1 MRRTAFLVFVG
12 LFLIFVLGQSVRA
25 YEIDTHE
32 GLSKASARNSVLAND
47 RDMLRAHGLSFS
59 IEDDRQQFPNSQGE
73 PKNLLQLIADGSRFE
88 DGLKSD
94 CETRPKHHFYDP
106 ARHRG
111 LNKGLLI
118 QGERSPD
125 WALEDESEFLGGTLS
140 SRQNYSLRDARD
152 YLYWALTATREE
164 DRNKFFGLTFQTLGH
179 VAHHVQDMAQPQHT
193 RNDIHLIAGEDCS
206 APTKAFISLFQNP
219 SRYEQYTKALGASLP
234 LGPYPKKV
242 RFDTARQYWHTE
254 KQNPAAGQGLA
265 EFSNTNFVSA
275 GTNFSFNEDDTVATN
290 ARYALPAPDGRTTS
304 LPIETLLKEKG
315 ESAPCWTNSAGQQEC
330 LSGGVVFHSTRVTD
344 RYLGTTQDNP
354 RATSLSVFDQDLRR
368 YNKGVL
374 NVNDPE
380 DPNDDTVEYR
390 AFTLNRFNFDYA
402 HGFLLT
408 RAVAYSAGLIDYFF
422 RGRLE
427 IQDAGYTDAGVS
439 LRIRNAID
447 PDAEP
452 VWKNETLASGG
463 ELRVAFDY
471 KTPDGKSVYG
481 VSNAVTLTEDIKP
494 GLASAGHYSFTFPD
508 NAIPEDAKE
517 IRYRLVFRGRI
528 GKEDG
533 AVAVGAFK
541 PMSGFVVVPNYAPA
555 DGITKKDETRLI
567 YRSHGKWKLS
577 PEKGIQA
584 GNVDWRGWYVNGN
597 PTKLLTWVG
606 ARARYM
612 PDREVCMY
620 HPAGCRW
627 ASSSVTGREVYQDG
641 ELFARAPADVLG
653 AAVTRDSHGK
663 DWLVVITLDGPN
675 LGEVVWRRPYEK
687 NDSDALYDPTSNP
700 KGWQEIGRFKGSD
713 YSSDANRINHHA
725 DIPWFFSGN
734 GTRAQTMRRWWD
746 TSNNRLQQRLDRLEI
761 SIVDDVTRATFTN
774 HKNLDGIVSYSTCSS
789 SYDADGAGSGS
800 RNSSGNGELVVAVD
814 FKDNEPLLAKVKVE
828 SSGST
833 TSTVTVTKDSNGRV
847 TSTSGRRDATGNQKD
862 TLFWGD
868 GTSLTIVDGAYKFKS
883 EWFSGSGTSTYSHAD
898 ESSTREMEI
907 GYYFDLR
914 YKLFS
919 YYVYGNSDKT
929 NLSIVDGARTNTG
942 SGTFAESHRIDS
954 AIAGS
959 QVPYTFESSY
969 ALSPNEPATY
979 ALYCSNS
986 DTRPATTTYGYNF
999 PWFFETTSAHN
1010 VGLWAVD
1017 LNKRVLVS
1025 QYMVSDFGYADAG
1038 SYNALISNDT
1048 PPVQPL
1054 SVIIPGGNDK
1064 SVYFSPYFPIGVV
1077 R

>member
-1 MRRTAFLVFVG
+1 MKIIARMLTAT
-12 LFLIFVLGQSVRA
+12 VLLSGAVLSWA
-25 YEIDTHE
+25 YDPYTHE
-32 GLSKASARNSVLAND
+32 ELSAAAVDVSVLKKKTEVLAD
-47 RDMLRAHGLSFS
+47 LGLKPLA
-59 IEDDRQQFPNSQGE
+59 DLQTFPSSQGN
-73 PKNLLQLIADGSRFE
+73 PRTVVQLFREGASFE
-88 DGLKSD
+88 DNDK
-94 CETRPKHHFYDP
+94 RPLNHFFDP
-106 ARHRG
+106 LRDQA
-111 LNKGLLI
+111 LLPY
-118 QGERSPD
+118 GVSLLFNHTSPD
-125 WALEDESEFLGGTLS
+125 WALEDTKDIDKQDFS
-140 SRQNYSLRDARD
+140 YKDARY
-152 YLYWALTATREE
+152 YLYLALTATNE
-164 DRNKFFGLTFQTLGH
+164 DDRSKYFGLTFQSLGQ
-179 VAHHVQDMAQPQHT
+179 VIHHPQDMAQPQHV
-193 RNDIHLIAGEDCS
+193 RNDAHLDQPKEFDIFGIKIPNPAY
-206 APTKAFISLFQNP
+206 NP
-219 SRYEQYTKALGASLP
+219 SGYEKYTLGLGANLSI
-234 LGPYPKKV
+234 GPYPKV
-242 RFDTARQYWHTE
+242 RFDSARRYWHTE
-254 KQNPAAGQGLA
+254 DKNPGQGQGVA
-265 EFSNTNFVSA
+265 EFTNSNFVSA
-275 GTNFSFNEDDTVATN
+275 GTNFRGAYQNGLIAKPNE
-290 ARYALPAPDGRTTS
+290 RYAFPAPARPPRYEDANALLTS
-304 LPIETLLKEKG
+304 VKKQVP
-315 ESAPCWTNSAGQQEC
+315 AEC
-330 LSGGVVFHSTRVTD
+330 LPPAPPCVMGFVASEIKDNYRPQEGGM
-344 RYLGTTQDNP
+344 NP
-354 RATSLSVFDQDLRR
+354 KAATASIFDQDLELHGETAK
-368 YNKGVL
+368 YPDLDNCTTPKPGTPPVCPL
-374 NVNDPE
+374 ITTNQI
-380 DPNDDTVEYR
+380 Y
-390 AFTLNRFNFDYA
+390 TLNRFNFDTA
-402 HGFLLT
+402 LNILLT

-427 IQDAGYTDAGVS
+427 VQDAGYTDTGVS
-439 LRIRNAID
+439 LRIKNAID

-452 VWKNETLASGG
+452 VWKNETLTTGG

-471 KTPDGKSVYG
+471 KLDGKLVVGASTP
-481 VSNAVTLTEDIKP
+481 AALTEDIKP
-494 GLASAGHYSFTFPD
+494 GMASAGLYSFTLPEIPD
-508 NAIPEDAKE
+508 TATEV
-517 IRYRLVFRGRI
+517 RYRLVYRGRI

-541 PMSGFVVVPNYAPA
+541 PMSGFVVAPNYVPT
-555 DGITKKDETRLI
+555 DGITTANETRFI
-567 YRSHGKWKLS
+567 YRPHGANAKWKLS
-577 PEKGIQA
+577 PEKNIKA

-612 PDREVCMY
+612 PDRQVCMY

-627 ASSSVTGREVYQDG
+627 VSSSVTGQEIYQGGEV
-641 ELFARAPADVLG
+641 FAKAPGDVLG
-653 AAVTRDSHGK
+653 ASVTRDSQGK

-687 NDSDALYDPTSNP
+687 NISPDTFDPAKAP

-713 YSSDANRINHHA
+713 YSNAANRINHHA
-725 DIPWFFSGN
+725 DIPWFFNGS

-746 TSNNRLQQRLDRLEI
+746 TSNNSLVQRADRLEI
-761 SIVDDVTRATFTN
+761 TIVDDVTRATFTN
-774 HKNLDGIVSYSTCSS
+774 HQNLAGILSSSTCSS

-800 RNSSGNGELVVAVD
+800 RNSTGNGELVVAVD
-814 FKDNEPLLAKVKVE
+814 FGSGDDAPLLAKVKVE
-828 SSGST
+828 SSGNTAS
-833 TSTVTVTKDSNGRV
+833 SVSVTKDNNGRV

-868 GTSLTIVDGAYKFKS
+868 GTSLTIVDGSYKFKS

-942 SGTFAESHRIDS
+942 SGTFSESHRIDS

-979 ALYCSNS
+979 ALSCSSS
-986 DTRPATTTYGYNF
+986 DTRPSTTTYGYNF

>member
-1 MRRTAFLVFVG
+1 MTWKRFW
-12 LFLIFVLGQSVRA
+12 LIATTIAWVLLKASSVSA
-25 YEIDTHE
+25 YEIDTHAD
-32 GLSKASARNSVLAND
+32 LSRAAANASVLVKDATLLND
-47 RDMLRAHGLSFS
+47 LG
-59 IEDDRQQFPNSQGE
+59 IKGVEEFPNTKNNDK
-73 PKNLLQLIADGSRFE
+73 PKSVLELIRDGARFE
-88 DGLKSD
+88 DGITD
-94 CETRPKHHFYDP
+94 CDSRPKNHFYDP
-106 ARHRG
+106 VRDRG
-111 LNKGLLI
+111 LIRLTFS
-118 QGERSPD
+118 GEKSPD
-125 WALEDESEFLGGTLS
+125 WALEDTKDIDK
-140 SRQNYSLRDARD
+140 QDYSYKDARE
-152 YLYWALTATREE
+152 YLYRALTATNE
-164 DRNKFFGLTFQTLGH
+164 DDRSKYFGLTFQSLGQ
-179 VAHHVQDMAQPQHT
+179 VIHHPQDMAQPQHV
-193 RNDIHLIAGEDCS
+193 RDDMHLNFGECWL
-206 APTKAFISLFQNP
+206 KKILGRLENP
-219 SRYEQYTKALGASLP
+219 SLYEQYTKTLGNLP
-234 LGPYPKKV
+234 IGKYPKV
-242 RFDTARQYWHTE
+242 RFDTARRYWHTE
-254 KQNPAAGQGLA
+254 DKNPGAGQGIA
-265 EFSNTNFVSA
+265 EFTNSNFVSA
-275 GTNFSFNEDDTVATN
+275 GTNFSLNQDGSVAIN
-290 ARYALPAPDGRTTS
+290 ASYSLPALDGRITS
-304 LPIETLLKEKG
+304 VPIEVLLKEKKQ
-315 ESAPCWTNSAGQQEC
+315 SVPCQLNSSGQQEC
-330 LSGGVVFHSTRVTD
+330 LSGDVVFYSTRVSD
-344 RYLGTTQDNP
+344 RYLNTTSENP
-354 RATSLSVFDQDLRR
+354 RASSLSIFDQDLKQRNIPTV
-368 YNKGVL
+368 YQNDP
-374 NVNDPE
+374 VNDPT
-380 DPNDDTVEYR
+380 NVTVEYR
-390 AFTLNRFNFDYA
+390 KFSLNRFNFDAA
-402 HGFLLT
+402 HGFLLN

-427 IQDAGYTDAGVS
+427 IQDAGYTDTGVS
-439 LRIRNAID
+439 LRIKNAID
-447 PDAEP
+447 PQKEP
-452 VWKNETLASGG
+452 VWANEVMKAGGGLVVAVDYEIPDTQAPKGKRREYKASW
-463 ELRVAFDY
+463 
-471 KTPDGKSVYG
+471 PP
-481 VSNAVTLTEDIKP
+481 VTLTEDIKP
-494 GLASAGHYSFTFPD
+494 GLASAGHYSFTLPGIPD
-508 NAIPEDAKE
+508 NATD

-541 PMSGFVVVPNYAPA
+541 PMSGFVVAPNYVPT
-555 DGITKKDETRLI
+555 DGKPNENKKDELRLI
-567 YRSHGKWKLS
+567 YRAHGKWKLS

-597 PTKLLTWVG
+597 PTKLLSWIG

-612 PDREVCMY
+612 PDRQVCVY

-627 ASSSVTGREVYQDG
+627 ASSSVTKREVYQG
-641 ELFARAPADVLG
+641 GKLFARAPGDVLG
-653 AAVTRDSHGK
+653 AAVTRDSHGE

-687 NDSDALYDPTSNP
+687 SNSEELYDLAKNP

-713 YSSDANRINHHA
+713 YSNAANRINHHA
-725 DIPWFFSGN
+725 DIPWFFNGS
-734 GTRAQTMRRWWD
+734 GTRAQTIRRWWD
-746 TSNNRLQQRLDRLEI
+746 TSNNSLVQRADRLEI
-761 SIVDDVTRATFTN
+761 TIVNDATRATFTN
-774 HKNLDGIVSYSTCSS
+774 HQNLAGILSSSTCSS

-800 RNSSGNGELVVAVD
+800 RNSTGNGELVVAVD
-814 FKDNEPLLAKVKVE
+814 FGSGDDAPLLAKVKVE
-828 SSGST
+828 SSGNTAS
-833 TSTVTVTKDSNGRV
+833 SVSVTKDNNGRV

-868 GTSLTIVDGAYKFKS
+868 GTSLTIVDGSYKFKS
-883 EWFSGSGTSTYSHAD
+883 EWFSGSGTSTYSHTD

-942 SGTFAESHRIDS
+942 SGTFSESHRIDS

-979 ALYCSNS
+979 ALYCSSS

-1064 SVYFSPYFPIGVV
+1064 SVYFSPYSPIGVV